1 MDRTSHWDD
10 RYNKQYYQDFVRYYA
25 NNKPD
30 YSSSCRVGD
39 ADEVSP
45 ANARGSNSP
54 VVLLAGPRRHKLPLG
69 QLE

>member
-1 MDRTSHWDD
+1 VDRTSHWDD
-10 RYNKQYYQDFVRYYA
+10 RYNKQYYKDFVRYYA

-30 YSSSCRVGD
+30 YSSSRRVSD

-45 ANARGSNSP
+45 ANARGSNPP
-54 VVLLAGPRRHKLPLG
+54 VVLLAGPRRHKLSPS